1 MVSEGLLEL
10 DFTADETRYLIKRSA
25 EKSPKD
31 AASGK
36 ADVPVRD
43 EFRDTISIASPLSGV
58 YYSSPKPG
66 MPPFINVNDT
76 VEKGSTL
83 CIIEAMKVMNEI
95 KADSKYKIAKIF
107 AVTGK
112 AVSAGEVLFLVKA
125 L

>member
-1 MVSEGLLEL
+1 MVSEGLSEL
-10 DFTADETRYLIKRSA
+10 DFDSDETRYLIKRCA
-25 EKSPKD
+25 EKKY
-31 AASGK
+31 
-36 ADVPVRD
+36 ADPEKTGMPVQD

-66 MPPFINVNDT
+66 IPPFINVNDT
-76 VEKGSTL
+76 VEKGGTL

-107 AVTGK
+107 AVNGK